1 MKKKS
6 LLAFLLAG
14 VLALALTA
22 CGGSGGD
29 TASEEAPDYL
39 GKYNLL
45 MIKMGPLVMTPDEYG
60 YENCYMELKGG
71 GTLTF
76 FDGKDSE
83 EEPYT
88 VDGTAFS
95 MEENGST
102 MKGTI
107 QDGTVTLTL
116 TASDLGG
123 EGDAEAMTM
132 FFALEGSDAV
142 SKLQDEATAAGTMD
156 EQLENMSQDDLLQFM
171 EDYGYL
177 FDSESE

>member
-6 LLAFLLAG
+6 LLALLLAG

-22 CGGSGGD
+22 CGGSGGSD
-29 TASEEAPDYL
+29 TANAPDYL

-45 MIKMGPLVMTPDEYG
+45 MIRMGPLVMTPDEYG
-60 YENCYMELKGG
+60 YENCYMELKDG

-76 FDGKDSE
+76 FDGEDSE

-88 VDGTAFS
+88 VDGTSFS

-102 MKGTI
+102 LKGTI
-107 QDGTVTLTL
+107 QDGTVALVL
-116 TASDLGG
+116 TAGDLGG

-132 FFALEGSDAV
+132 FFALDGSDAV
-142 SKLQDEATAAGTMD
+142 SKLQDEASAAGTMD
-156 EQLENMSQDDLLQFM
+156 DQLENMTQEDLLQFM

-177 FDSESE
+177 LGSASE